1 MDHLIG
7 ELEPF
12 CKRIAPASLIR
23 DAPATAGFLGGCM
36 NFSGNIAG
44 VTVPIVVGIIV
55 QITSSYFLAMCF
67 LLALEMRF

>member
-1 MDHLIG
+1 MVQIKFDWSVQL
-7 ELEPF
+7 
-12 CKRIAPASLIR
+12 
-23 DAPATAGFLGGCM
+23 
-36 NFSGNIAG
+36 SGKLAG